1 MKSRAVCRCKGTA
14 SRVEAM
20 LLTPWRPHLNLPG
33 CHRQQRPAY
42 EELTEARTLSKIPLP
57 EKKTTTKQKQKPAE
71 MFVTLPSDAEQPT
84 KRQRHKKNPREPTRP
99 GPSASSSCAAD
110 VPKPQV
116 PRDNVQDRHRPA
128 EVNTVLMLARAY
140 NGNEIAAW
148 RKNQEA
154 LNTVNLQERHKL
166 INFGVVEEP
175 DRPPSQ
181 QVLSTRWVQKTAA
194 GRILQHANCGKR
206 I

>member
-1 MKSRAVCRCKGTA
+1 
-14 SRVEAM
+14 
-20 LLTPWRPHLNLPG
+20 
-33 CHRQQRPAY
+33 
-42 EELTEARTLSKIPLP
+42 
-57 EKKTTTKQKQKPAE
+57 

-84 KRQRHKKNPREPTRP
+84 KRQRQKKNPREPSQP
-99 GPSASSSCAAD
+99 GPSASSSSCAAD
-110 VPKPQV
+110 TSIHVPEPQV
-116 PRDNVQDRHRPA
+116 PRDNVQDRQRPA

-148 RKNQEA
+148 TKNQKA
-154 LNTVNLQERHKL
+154 LHTANLQERHKL
-166 INFGVVEEP
+166 SKFGVVEEP